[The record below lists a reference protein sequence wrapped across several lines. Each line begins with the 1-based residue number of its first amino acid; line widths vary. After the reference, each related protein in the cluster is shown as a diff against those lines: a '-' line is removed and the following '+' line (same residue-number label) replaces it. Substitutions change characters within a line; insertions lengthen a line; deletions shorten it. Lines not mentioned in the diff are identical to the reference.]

1 MEKALLSL
9 SWTIWYGMK
18 TNLNKI
24 QIKEHLKFFE
34 GFSRE
39 LFAKSSL
46 EWSLGQSPG
55 LLRCELN
62 GEELIDKLVKIV
74 VVRLGEDALDGLI
87 VGKKIAE
94 DGRKVFQE
102 IRTGGIFGEAHDGLC
117 AVEEDLD
124 VTHGGRFQEIDGKL
138 EDGDIVLVFCHFADG
153 GSGEA
158 FAVFREIEIG
168 CRAVDGK
175 WDRDRFI
182 GTGKEG
188 FDLLAA
194 QTEGDLFDACR
205 KIGVNERER
214 KGKDRGVFSFD
225 FKGLVKERKGH
236 RACCMRGARGAIRF
250 HSADNA
256 SRNIFPSM

>member
-55 LLRCELN
+55 LLRCKLN

-102 IRTGGIFGEAHDGLC
+102 IRTGGIF
-117 AVEEDLD
+117 
-124 VTHGGRFQEIDGKL
+124 
-138 EDGDIVLVFCHFADG
+138 
-153 GSGEA
+153 
-158 FAVFREIEIG
+158 
-168 CRAVDGK
+168 
-175 WDRDRFI
+175 
-182 GTGKEG
+182 
-188 FDLLAA
+188 
-194 QTEGDLFDACR
+194 
-205 KIGVNERER
+205 
-214 KGKDRGVFSFD
+214 
-225 FKGLVKERKGH
+225 
-236 RACCMRGARGAIRF
+236 
-250 HSADNA
+250 
-256 SRNIFPSM
+256 